1 MSAEG
6 QNEVVI
12 PSNPA
17 DRKKLLA
24 MLEEAVSCL
33 RKADLE
39 KVSKKEIVAEIKNQ
53 FNLPPKFSNKLIKA
67 MHKSD
72 FDQTVAEHEDF
83 EALYETVVAGNFHL
97 ANFRDDDNDD
107 GADEDE

>member
-1 MSAEG
+1 MSG
-6 QNEVVI
+6 QTEVVI

-17 DRKKLLA
+17 DRKKLLQ
-24 MLEEAVSCL
+24 MLEEAVGCL
-33 RKADLE
+33 RRADDE

-72 FDQTVAEHEDF
+72 YDQTVAEHEDF

-107 GADEDE
+107 GADVDEE